1 MFPGVLLTD
10 HLSNCLLVLLN
21 NLPVGKSLLSAI
33 FMITHDSLL
42 DDESFTTSQE
52 HCKSSLPQTT
62 DQVTDDGFLPHLAD
76 FLSAGL
82 KLDLP
87 VTDLHLFRDDLE
99 RDVYC
104 GEMKASLKRSKDLR
118 LCTSSL
124 MRVRTACFSASLMQM
139 ESRTWLPVF
148 ITSQPVD
155 MFFSLHGSS
164 YCWEKKDS
172 ISGFNPLHFY
182 KLCFIYTMWVL
193 LVTQ

>member
-1 MFPGVLLTD
+1 MSNFSKAVKRSTRVLLTD

-21 NLPVGKSLLSAI
+21 DLPVRRSLPLFI
-33 FMITHDSLL
+33 ITHDSLL
-42 DDESFTTSQE
+42 DDESWGLKTFQE
-52 HCKSSLPQTT
+52 YSNSSLT
-62 DQVTDDGFLPHLAD
+62 DHRPSQSVTMFLPHLAD

-82 KLDLP
+82 KLYLP
-87 VTDLHLFRDDLE
+87 VTDFHLFRDDLE

-104 GEMKASLKRSKDLR
+104 GEIKASLKRSKDLR

-164 YCWEKKDS
+164 YCWEQKD
-172 ISGFNPLHFY
+172 
-182 KLCFIYTMWVL
+182 
-193 LVTQ
+193 

>member
-1 MFPGVLLTD
+1 MHLEVL
-10 HLSNCLLVLLN
+10 HLFRNIL
-21 NLPVGKSLLSAI
+21 
-33 FMITHDSLL
+33 F
-42 DDESFTTSQE
+42 
-52 HCKSSLPQTT
+52 SSLHRPHTKSISG
-62 DQVTDDGFLPHLAD
+62 DGSLPHLAD

-82 KLDLP
+82 KLYLP
-87 VTDLHLFRDDLE
+87 VTDFRLFCDDLE
-99 RDVYC
+99 RDVYW
-104 GEMKASLKRSKDLR
+104 GEIKASLKRSKDLG

-164 YCWEKKDS
+164 YCWEQKDS
-172 ISGFNPLHFY
+172 ISGFNLLHF
-182 KLCFIYTMWVL
+182 LQIMRRFHNLRQL